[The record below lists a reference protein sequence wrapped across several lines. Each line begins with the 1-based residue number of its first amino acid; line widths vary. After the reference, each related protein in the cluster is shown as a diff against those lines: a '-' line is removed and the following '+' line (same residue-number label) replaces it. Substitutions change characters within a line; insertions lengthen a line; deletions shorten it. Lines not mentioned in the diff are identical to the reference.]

1 MNLLHEETCNFFS
14 SENYT
19 RVSKAGISNLVERQ
33 WETSEIYSI
42 KILFLSTFLLRI
54 KYFMSKTKKKKAE
67 QMHFYYYYET
77 HHKNKHT

>member
-1 MNLLHEETCNFFS
+1 MNLLHEETSNLFFFS

-42 KILFLSTFLLRI
+42 KILF
-54 KYFMSKTKKKKAE
+54 
-67 QMHFYYYYET
+67 
-77 HHKNKHT
+77 